1 MFSPSALPRLCMVM
15 HSFWFNAFGF
25 LVTDEVSVT
34 SDCDRGGILTITIEE
49 GGGGQSVTH
58 DCPMQFFS
66 FG

>member
-1 MFSPSALPRLCMVM
+1 MVI

-49 GGGGQSVTH
+49 RGGGDKS
-58 DCPMQFFS
+58 
-66 FG
+66 